1 MLISIMNLK
10 EGDFIE
16 TYVHA
21 DGGVTQSV
29 DTAIIYQASPAIT
42 VSYTCT
48 GATLTYNCRLNGE
61 AYLIALADAGMTL
74 AIPEFAAALGLEQL
88 LQ

>member
-1 MLISIMNLK
+1 MSDS
-10 EGDFIE
+10 DFIE
-16 TYVHA
+16 TYIHA
-21 DGGVTQSV
+21 DGGVTQAV
-29 DTAIIYQASPAIT
+29 DSAIIYQASPAIT

-61 AYLIALADAGMTL
+61 AYLTALAEAGMNKEL
-74 AIPEFAAALGLEQL
+74 PEFAKALGLEHM